1 MTLLCYNLFMNG
13 NIPSGMNSAE
23 AFGQS
28 ERRTTL
34 GELGASGINHFDLG
48 EQRRFLDGIL
58 ERANVEITL
67 DAIPTVEP
75 V

>member
-1 MTLLCYNLFMNG
+1 MKR
-13 NIPSGMNSAE
+13 NITPGESFPE
-23 AFGQS
+23 ASDRS

-34 GELGASGINHFDLG
+34 GELGANAINHFDLG
-48 EQRRFLDGIL
+48 EQRAFLDGIL

-67 DAIPTVEP
+67 IDIPTVEP